1 MNDGRAFD
9 DGRAPDLD
17 GRADCF
23 LCGRKVDPLDPQ
35 RGSYTANASACEPL
49 PIHLP
54 CLDGK
59 DQTQVMVAFMAA
71 INTMSD
77 ANAKRQLAAASVAT
91 AGAR

>member
-9 DGRAPDLD
+9 DGRAADLD

-35 RGSYTANASACEPL
+35 RGSYTANAAACEPL

-54 CLDGK
+54 CLDDHRGH
-59 DQTQVMVAFMAA
+59 VMAMFMSA

-77 ANAKRQLAAASVAT
+77 ANAKRQLARAAVAT
-91 AGAR
+91 AEVR